1 MKEARPTCGKV
12 LQALFNIL
20 GDMRGKAFLDLFS
33 GTGRVARLARD
44 RGANP
49 VAAVEIMPLR
59 AKDIRSLF
67 PGDEGVAVLTMDVRR
82 AAGFLRRKGRFFDVI
97 FADPPYGAGWP
108 SVLGPILFPPE
119 GSLLAPGGVAVVE
132 HSVREEMPEGEG
144 WRIFDS
150 REYGDTVLTFL
161 SSAGRGGEE

>member
-1 MKEARPTCGKV
+1 MKEARPTSGKV

-20 GDMRGKAFLDLFS
+20 GDIRGKAFLDLFS
-33 GTGRVARLARD
+33 GTGRVARSAREC
-44 RGANP
+44 GADP
-49 VAAVEIMPLR
+49 VVAVETLPR
-59 AKDIRSLF
+59 RVKDIRSLF
-67 PGDEGVAVLTMDVRR
+67 PGDEGVTILSMDVRR
-82 AAGFLRRKGRFFDVI
+82 AVGFLRRESLVFDVI

-132 HSVREEMPEGEG
+132 HSAKEEIPEGEG
-144 WRIFDS
+144 WRVIDR

-161 SSAGRGGEE
+161 SSAGRGGEK